1 MGQLAGLENRGKLF
15 WTIIGLALITVVGL
29 VDYLTG
35 YEISLSL
42 FYLIPI
48 SLLAWFAGRRFGI
61 AAAVI
66 SALVWLLAEI
76 STGQV
81 YSHPAIYYWN
91 SSVRFTFFII
101 VTLLITTVARMME
114 REKEFANTD
123 HLTGAINLRLFCEL
137 LQSEIDR
144 AKRYDHIFSLAYLDL
159 DNFKAI
165 NDQFG
170 HSMGDIVLATFVK
183 QARQLLRKTDN
194 VARLGGD
201 EFAFLL
207 PETDQKAVKSA
218 ISKIHYGLLEEMGKR
233 QWPVTFSIG
242 VMTFNDPPDSVDEA
256 VKLADDLMFSVKNQG
271 KNATIFSSYPDEYCP
286 DSL

>member
-1 MGQLAGLENRGKLF
+1 MDLLAGLEKRSKLF
-15 WTIIGLALITVVGL
+15 WTIIGYALITVVGF

-35 YEISLSL
+35 YEISFSL

-61 AAAVI
+61 AAAI
-66 SALVWLLAEI
+66 ASALVWLLADI

-81 YSHPAIYYWN
+81 YSHPGIYYWN
-91 SSVRFTFFII
+91 SSVRFSFFII
-101 VTLLITTVARMME
+101 VTLLITAVARMLE
-114 REKEFANTD
+114 REKEFANID
-123 HLTGAINLRLFCEL
+123 HLTGAVNLRNFCEI
-137 LQSEIDR
+137 LQGEIER
-144 AKRYDHIFSLAYLDL
+144 ANRYKHPFSLAYLDL

-170 HSMGDIVLATFVK
+170 HSVGDKVLAAVVGETK
-183 QARQLLRKTDN
+183 QLLRKTDT

-207 PETDQKAVKSA
+207 PESDQKAARSA
-218 ISKIHYGLLEEMGKR
+218 ISKIHYGLIEAMGRK

-242 VMTFNDPPDSVDEA
+242 VMTFMIPPDSADEA
-256 VKLADDLMFSVKNQG
+256 VKLADDLMYAVKDQG
-271 KNATIFSSYPDEYCP
+271 KNATIFSSYPHEYRP
-286 DSL
+286 DSF